1 LLTVDSWQN
10 HVESKEAGM
19 HELVAEVWRGDFLES
34 VHHGTVAVVDADG
47 RLAFGVGQPDD
58 LAYPRSSNKPFQ
70 ALAMVRS
77 GLDLDGELLA
87 LACASH
93 SGEPF
98 HVDGVRRILAGAGLS
113 EGDLQCTADLPLGE
127 QAKAA
132 LLAAGGQDAPIYM
145 NCSGKHAAMLV
156 TCVRNG
162 WSTADYLD
170 AGHPLQLAARAALED
185 LAGEPVGAVGVDG
198 CGAPL
203 FAISLTGLAR
213 AFGRLAA
220 APAGTPERRVAD
232 AMSRHPEWVGGTG
245 RDVTELM
252 RRLPGAVAKDGA
264 EGVYAIGL
272 PDGSAVAVKI
282 ADGSSR
288 ARPVVLVAALR
299 QLGVDVSDVA
309 DLAVVPVLGHG
320 RRVGELRPARIMVAA

>member
-1 LLTVDSWQN
+1 
-10 HVESKEAGM
+10 M

-34 VHHGTVAVVDADG
+34 VHHGTVAAVDADG
-47 RLAFGVGQPDD
+47 RLVFGVGQPEAP
-58 LAYPRSSNKPFQ
+58 AYPRSSNKPFQ

-77 GLDLDGELLA
+77 GLALDGELLA

-98 HVDGVRRILAGAGLS
+98 HIDGVRRILAGAGLT
-113 EGDLQCTADLPLGE
+113 EDALQCTADLPLGE
-127 QAKAA
+127 AA
-132 LLAAGGQDAPIYM
+132 MADLLAAGGQRAPIYM
-145 NCSGKHAAMLV
+145 NCSGKHAAMLA
-156 TCVRNG
+156 TCVANG
-162 WSTADYLD
+162 WSTEDYLHVD
-170 AGHPLQLAARAALED
+170 HPLQLAARAALED
-185 LAGEPVGAVGVDG
+185 LSGERVGSIGVDG

-252 RRLPGAVAKDGA
+252 RGLPGAVAKDGA

-272 PDGSAVAVKI
+272 PDGSAVAIKI
-282 ADGSSR
+282 ADGSTR

-299 QLGVDVSDVA
+299 QLGVDVDAVAAVA
-309 DLAVVPVLGHG
+309 DVPVLGHG
-320 RRVGELRPARIMVAA
+320 QRVGELRPAFVMVAA

>member
-1 LLTVDSWQN
+1 
-10 HVESKEAGM
+10 M

-34 VHHGTVAVVDADG
+34 VHHGSVVAVNSDG
-47 RLAFGVGQPDD
+47 KQVFGVGQPDD
-58 LAYPRSSNKPFQ
+58 LTFPRSSNKPFQ
-70 ALAMVRS
+70 ALAMVRA

-98 HVDGVRRILAGAGLS
+98 HIDGVRRILAGAGLT
-113 EGDLQCTADLPLGE
+113 EHDLQCTADLPLGE
-127 QAKAA
+127 QAQHDV
-132 LLAAGGQDAPIYM
+132 LAAGGGKAPIYM
-145 NCSGKHAAMLV
+145 NCSGKHAAMLA
-156 TCVRNG
+156 TCVANG
-162 WSTADYLD
+162 WPTENYLD
-170 AGHPLQLAARAALED
+170 ADHPLQLAARAALED
-185 LAGEPVGAVGVDG
+185 LAGEPVGATGVDG

-203 FAISLTGLAR
+203 FAISLSGLAR

-220 APAGTPERRVAD
+220 APAGTPEHRVAR
-232 AMSRHPEWVGGTG
+232 AMSQHPEWVGGTG

-252 RRLPGAVAKDGA
+252 RGLPGAVAKDGA
-264 EGVYAIGL
+264 EGVYGIGL

-299 QLGVDVSDVA
+299 RLGVDVAAVAAVA
-309 DLAVVPVLGHG
+309 DVPVLGHG
-320 RRVGELRPARIMVAA
+320 VRVGELRPAFVMVSA

>member
-1 LLTVDSWQN
+1 
-10 HVESKEAGM
+10 M

-34 VHHGTVAVVDADG
+34 VHHGTVVAVDGDG
-47 RLAFGVGQPDD
+47 RQLFGIGQPDD
-58 LAYPRSSNKPFQ
+58 LAFPRSSNKPFQ
-70 ALAMVRS
+70 ALAMVRG

-98 HVDGVRRILAGAGLS
+98 HVEGVRRILAAAGLT
-113 EGDLQCTADLPLGE
+113 EDDLQCTADLPLGE
-127 QAKAA
+127 QARTDV
-132 LLAAGGQDAPIYM
+132 LAAGGRQAPIYM
-145 NCSGKHAAMLV
+145 NCSGKHAAMLA

-170 AGHPLQLAARAALED
+170 PHHPLQLAARAALED
-185 LAGEPVGAVGVDG
+185 LSGERVGAVGVDG

-220 APAGTPERRVAD
+220 APAGTSERRVAD

-252 RRLPGAVAKDGA
+252 RGLPGAVAKDGA

-272 PDGSAVAVKI
+272 PDGSGIAIKI
-282 ADGSSR
+282 ADGSNR

-299 QLGVDVSDVA
+299 QLGVDVAGVAEVA
-309 DLAVVPVLGHG
+309 DVPVLGHG
-320 RRVGELRPARIMVAA
+320 RRVGELRPAFVMVAA